1 MTMRHSIALILLGL
15 LFAAPSTAA
24 AQTIPQTIPGTGP
37 SSPFGGLV
45 RAFAGIEFIKAEIV
59 DLRRE
64 LSRCDGPGAS
74 KAGACASRA
83 LLQAKLNYLLEF
95 SMLIGDP
102 DTAGAPPTPLAR
114 PAESSNYTDLEN
126 YLVQEI
132 RKENTGATFYPI
144 SDNRAKY
151 EVIQYCKAMKDPR
164 ELGVTFMTPEEV
176 QATLGG
182 AAAAKTR
189 ADVSACINEFD
200 AKEISANRKTAMEY
214 CMASTAQP
222 DGRHPLLNLCMDR
235 HDMLQAMCKRRLERQ
250 EAWRRHKIPQFA
262 HAPQTC
268 ESLLRLVSQREIQA
282 IQAAPT
288 VRTMA
293 ELPPKFFAP
302 PDVVIAPRPPL
313 PIPSGTVIEVRI
325 QGSWDGFAIDSVAN
339 NASKIGS
346 GLDLP
351 IVVGGKEVLHAP
363 AGVILK
369 GRIIGPGA
377 RPDTVQIGL
386 TTDEVNV
393 DAVGNYADLKSNEL
407 VFTVPYRANAS
418 NPGIR
423 ADTKLRFTIG
433 GTGTVVTPPG
443 QPAPASSAPTPPTTA
458 DPPPPPTGSKP
469 PDPQQQAD
477 EIRKQAERR
486 KECAQQAMRDN
497 PRGGL
502 ELAQALGAC
511 AKTN

>member
-1 MTMRHSIALILLGL
+1 
-15 LFAAPSTAA
+15 
-24 AQTIPQTIPGTGP
+24 
-37 SSPFGGLV
+37 
-45 RAFAGIEFIKAEIV
+45 
-59 DLRRE
+59 
-64 LSRCDGPGAS
+64 
-74 KAGACASRA
+74 
-83 LLQAKLNYLLEF
+83 
-95 SMLIGDP
+95 
-102 DTAGAPPTPLAR
+102 
-114 PAESSNYTDLEN
+114 
-126 YLVQEI
+126 
-132 RKENTGATFYPI
+132 
-144 SDNRAKY
+144 
-151 EVIQYCKAMKDPR
+151 
-164 ELGVTFMTPEEV
+164 MTPEEV
-176 QATLGG
+176 QATRGG

-200 AKEISANRKTAMEY
+200 PEEISANRKTAMEY

-222 DGRHPLLNLCMDR
+222 DGGHPLLNLCMDR

-250 EAWRRHKIPQFA
+250 EAWRRHKTPQFA

-325 QGSWDGFAIDSVAN
+325 QGSWDGFAIDSLAN
-339 NASKIGS
+339 NASIIS
-346 GLDLP
+346 AALDQPL
-351 IVVGGKEVLHAP
+351 VVGGRTVLEAP
-363 AGVILK
+363 AAVVLK
-369 GRIIGPGA
+369 ARTIGPGT

-386 TTDEVNV
+386 TTDEVSTTNL
-393 DAVGNYADLKSNEL
+393 AVTAGNYADLKSNEL
-407 VFTVPYRANAS
+407 VFTVPYRRTAQ
-418 NPGIR
+418 NPGIPF
-423 ADTKLRFTIG
+423 DTKLRFTIG
-433 GTGTVVTPPG
+433 GTGTVVMPPA
-443 QPAPASSAPTPPTTA
+443 QPASASPAPAPPTTA
-458 DPPPPPTGSKP
+458 GPPPPPTGSKP

-486 KECAQQAMRDN
+486 KECALQAMKDN

-511 AKTN
+511 AKTK